1 MWRAGASTQN
11 RARPVTTGPAV
22 AIACFVVCLV
32 RQVASLGYTS
42 VHMSTESTGP
52 SAFVRP
58 DAQFRLPRSL
68 VEPAPTSSPT
78 SLLVRTYSD
87 GSYRI
92 PKRPLDVVN
101 REILV
106 NHVLRQAEDTR
117 KQEERA
123 RFTLGTEY
131 ARLMGERDKAAQTP
145 IPPVGRRA
153 RRASF
158 C

>member
-1 MWRAGASTQN
+1 
-11 RARPVTTGPAV
+11 
-22 AIACFVVCLV
+22 
-32 RQVASLGYTS
+32 
-42 VHMSTESTGP
+42 MSTESTGP
-52 SAFVRP
+52 SAFVHP

-68 VEPAPTSSPT
+68 VEPGFTQPT

-123 RFTLGTEY
+123 QFTLGTEY
-131 ARLMGERDKAAQTP
+131 ARLMGERDKATQP
-145 IPPVGRRA
+145 PMPPVGRRG
-153 RRASF
+153 RRVSF

>member
-1 MWRAGASTQN
+1 
-11 RARPVTTGPAV
+11 
-22 AIACFVVCLV
+22 
-32 RQVASLGYTS
+32 
-42 VHMSTESTGP
+42 MSTESTGP
-52 SAFVRP
+52 SAFVHP
-58 DAQFRLPRSL
+58 DHAVSAAAQPGRTWVHAADF
-68 VEPAPTSSPT
+68 V
-78 SLLVRTYSD
+78 LVRTYSD

-123 RFTLGTEY
+123 QFTLGTEY
-131 ARLMGERDKAAQTP
+131 ARLMGERDKATQP
-145 IPPVGRRA
+145 PMPPVGRRG
-153 RRASF
+153 RRVSF

>member
-1 MWRAGASTQN
+1 
-11 RARPVTTGPAV
+11 
-22 AIACFVVCLV
+22 
-32 RQVASLGYTS
+32 
-42 VHMSTESTGP
+42 MSTESTEP
-52 SAFVRP
+52 LAFVRP

-68 VEPAPTSSPT
+68 VEPGPTQPT
-78 SLLVRTYSD
+78 SLLVRTYND

-106 NHVLRQAEDTR
+106 SHVLRQAEDTR
-117 KQEERA
+117 KLEERA
-123 RFTLGTEY
+123 RFTLGMEHD
-131 ARLMGERDKAAQTP
+131 RLMGERDRATQ
-145 IPPVGRRA
+145 PPMPMPMPSRARRG

>member
-1 MWRAGASTQN
+1 
-11 RARPVTTGPAV
+11 
-22 AIACFVVCLV
+22 
-32 RQVASLGYTS
+32 
-42 VHMSTESTGP
+42 MSTSSTEVP
-52 SAFVRP
+52 AFVHP

-68 VEPAPTSSPT
+68 VDPAPTLPT
-78 SLLVRTYSD
+78 SLLVGTCSD

-106 NHVLRQAEDTR
+106 NHVLQQAEDTR

-131 ARLMGERDKAAQTP
+131 ARLMGERDEATQRP
-145 IPPVGRRA
+145 MPPVGRQG
-153 RRASF
+153 RRVRF